1 MAPARDPIR
10 LTAAKA
16 YVVLAK
22 FDDGDRAAAQSL
34 FSFIRDRLAPYKRIR
49 RIEFVAELPKTM
61 SGKIRRVAL
70 RQREAE
76 LAEVGARAEREFRIE
91 DFPELA

>member
-1 MAPARDPIR
+1 MTVP
-10 LTAAKA
+10 KA
-16 YVVLAK
+16 YVALANS
-22 FDDGDRAAAQSL
+22 DEGERAAALSIFAFL
-34 FSFIRDRLAPYKRIR
+34 RDRLSHYKRVR